1 MPESCLRWSQEC
13 TGLHDG
19 KRCGAYYRNRE
30 VYQAQAPKGILRN
43 SVCAGSAAA
52 FSDELEGKMEIEAR
66 MSKAGDD
73 ISKQ

>member
-1 MPESCLRWSQEC
+1 MTEKDAVLITE
-13 TGLHDG
+13 TG
-19 KRCGAYYRNRE
+19 E
-30 VYQAQAPKGILRN
+30 VYQAQASKGILRN